1 MSKVYSSVKGTNSKC
16 QIAMCAVRP
25 LPPSVHS
32 VPIANLSAVFHAS
45 VHFYWVYQK
54 IHTV

>member
-16 QIAMCAVRP
+16 QIALCAARP
-25 LPPSVHS
+25 LPS
-32 VPIANLSAVFHAS
+32 VPSARIANLSAVFHAS

-54 IHTV
+54 IHIV

>member
-1 MSKVYSSVKGTNSKC
+1 MSKMYSSVKGTNSKC
-16 QIAMCAVRP
+16 QIAWCAVRP
-25 LPPSVHS
+25 PPSVHS